1 MAYSVKYILTFLS
14 DRGYDYK
21 VEVLEKGYTG
31 VAIGKKMGVAPV
43 LNIEDGDGCVQGSS
57 LTFSIQS
64 DVEGELQ
71 ELYTTNNKQY
81 QVILYRDNA
90 LMWK

>member
-14 DRGYDYK
+14 DRGHDYK

-43 LNIEDGDGCVQGSS
+43 LNIEDGDGCGFV
-57 LTFSIQS
+57 
-64 DVEGELQ
+64 
-71 ELYTTNNKQY
+71 
-81 QVILYRDNA
+81 
-90 LMWK
+90 